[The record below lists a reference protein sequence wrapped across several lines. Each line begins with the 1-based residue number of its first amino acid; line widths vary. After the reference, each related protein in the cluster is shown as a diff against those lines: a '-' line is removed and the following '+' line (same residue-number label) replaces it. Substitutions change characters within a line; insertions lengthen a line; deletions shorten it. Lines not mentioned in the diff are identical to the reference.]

1 MNFKIDLDH
10 IKLYEIIKESNIP
23 SKSGYGCIKQ
33 ITVYRIVVFWPLFFF
48 WKDHM
53 RFNVRIIIYCNLT
66 HNYKM
71 KAWVIL
77 LRALRWFVIFK
88 RCAVMI
94 FEAHQLR
101 VSVTRTIL
109 YVCMY
114 VCISLLSLFM
124 KFKPFKTLSY
134 YYTAYLRLTSISDW
148 FLNNP
153 CIITSRTSQIILM
166 SPLKYIYSLDIT
178 LSWLATHNILRA

>member
-1 MNFKIDLDH
+1 
-10 IKLYEIIKESNIP
+10 
-23 SKSGYGCIKQ
+23 
-33 ITVYRIVVFWPLFFF
+33 
-48 WKDHM
+48 M

-114 VCISLLSLFM
+114 FIIKSFYEIQAVENFELLLHSLF
-124 KFKPFKTLSY
+124 KT
-134 YYTAYLRLTSISDW
+134 
-148 FLNNP
+148 
-153 CIITSRTSQIILM
+153 
-166 SPLKYIYSLDIT
+166 DID
-178 LSWLATHNILRA
+178 